1 MDYDCL
7 KNHDRL
13 MAVDLSQQN
22 DLDAYLKVTLEME
35 FSSELIKL
43 DYNVN
48 ATEVS
53 ADQIMFSNNFGK
65 QLNLFKK
72 I

>member
-1 MDYDCL
+1 
-7 KNHDRL
+7 

-48 ATEVS
+48 ATEVRS
-53 ADQIMFSNNFGK
+53 DQIMFSNNFGK

>member
-1 MDYDCL
+1 
-7 KNHDRL
+7 

-22 DLDAYLKVTLEME
+22 DLDAYLTVTLEME

>member
-1 MDYDCL
+1 
-7 KNHDRL
+7 

>member
-1 MDYDCL
+1 
-7 KNHDRL
+7 

-35 FSSELIKL
+35 FSAELIKL

-53 ADQIMFSNNFGK
+53 ADQITFSNNFGK